1 MQDRR
6 LDVVLELSGHVFT
19 VDPQEPFGLVP
30 WWPERVAWKRDAEL
44 IVNALAMLPHRAGRV
59 HWRISRVDYYRVY
72 VVRFW
77 VTILG

>member
-1 MQDRR
+1 MQDRNRFVLGR
-6 LDVVLELSGHVFT
+6 LRGYFAQADGR
-19 VDPQEPFGLVP
+19 QPFGLVP